1 MKTLFI
7 QLPLLDSDPAPIAE
21 NEKLAAHLLR
31 HAAESSPEG
40 SCFDFSVLD
49 EPDDWLDNAGIEA
62 FLRNAEPDV
71 IAASL
76 YVWNVERTIRIV
88 RAARRALPHLRV
100 VAGGPEVAVG
110 HPFLFRSGVFDAV
123 VCGEGEAVFP
133 SVLRALRQGTTT
145 DWTHVAWRKG
155 RRYLWGRT
163 PPPVPDLA
171 ALLPPSSHPSL
182 RPNRRGIAYMETSR
196 GCPMR
201 CAYCCY
207 NQRRRLPNVLPVA
220 DALARARILIER
232 GAREIRFVDPTCN
245 AHPEFDRLLAGL
257 APADCDPPQSPRPVA
272 PRSRISRQ
280 ADLSPGLDIVRF
292 FVYPV
297 ARVHNVALSKTL
309 PNVERAS

>member
-71 IAASL
+71 IAVSL

-171 ALLPPSSHPSL
+171 APLRKRLRMCGL
-182 RPNRRGIAYMETSR
+182 RPGARFSHMEIRVQWVTGRKS
-196 GCPMR
+196 
-201 CAYCCY
+201 
-207 NQRRRLPNVLPVA
+207 RRRA
-220 DALARARILIER
+220 
-232 GAREIRFVDPTCN
+232 
-245 AHPEFDRLLAGL
+245 
-257 APADCDPPQSPRPVA
+257 
-272 PRSRISRQ
+272 RSR
-280 ADLSPGLDIVRF
+280 
-292 FVYPV
+292 
-297 ARVHNVALSKTL
+297 KTRL
-309 PNVERAS
+309 FQD